1 MKNKLVVTLVFA
13 FMSSMSS
20 FAVAKN
26 PVDAVNALKAEL
38 LKKGAPSMEAG
49 KTYDIGTYKVPGM
62 KFGKR
67 FVINKD
73 LTVVDLI
80 KENKLADVCTVF
92 IKTGDDYIRAST
104 NVMDKD
110 GKRCMRTELKRN
122 GPVYPMIKEGLVYSG
137 DADICGTMYNTYYE
151 PIKID
156 GKVEGIYLCGFKK

>member
-1 MKNKLVVTLVFA
+1 MKKKIVFA
-13 FMSSMSS
+13 MVS
-20 FAVAKN
+20 FSIGAFAMAKT
-26 PVDAVNALKAEL
+26 PIDAVNSLKAEL
-38 LKKGAPSMEAG
+38 LKKGEPSMEVG
-49 KTYDIGTYKVPGM
+49 KTYDIGKFKVPGM

-80 KENKLADVCTVF
+80 KDNKLADVCTVF
-92 IKTGDDYIRAST
+92 IKTGDDFVRAST

-110 GKRCMRTELKRN
+110 GKRCMGTELKRD
-122 GPVYPMIKEGLVYSG
+122 GPVYPKIKEGSVYSG

-151 PIKID
+151 PIKIA